1 MGVVWPWFLLLL
13 LLVPAFVLAYVWIL
27 RRRKRFAVSYSSLA
41 LIREAMPKHSQWRRH
56 IPFALFLL
64 TLTSLIFAL
73 ARPYASVLVPSSRA
87 TILLAL
93 DVSLSMCSSDIPPN
107 RLAVAQEAAES
118 FIRNQEPGTQ
128 IGIVAFAGY
137 AELIAPPTSDTE
149 VLLEAVRNLTTA
161 RRTAIGSAILR
172 SIDAIAEVNEEVAPV
187 NIYLSS
193 EEPVFTPIPEGQF
206 QPDIIV
212 LLTDGASNRG
222 SHPLDAAQAAV
233 DRGIRVYTIGFGT
246 PQGATFRCTQEQLG
260 GIEFGSFGLP
270 GGFGPGGGFGGGSG
284 GRFRRGIDEE
294 TLKEVSALT
303 DAEYYAA
310 ESADEL
316 LEVFADVPSHLVTS
330 RVKTEISAIFT
341 GIGALLALA
350 TVALSLK
357 WNTLP

>member
-1 MGVVWPWFLLLL
+1 MGLVWPSFLLLL
-13 LLVPAFVLAYVWIL
+13 LLIPALIFVYIWIL
-27 RRRKRFAVSYSSLA
+27 RRRKRFALSYSSLS
-41 LIREAMPKHSQWRRH
+41 LIREALPKRSQWRRH
-56 IPFALFLL
+56 IPFAIFLL
-64 TLTSLIFAL
+64 ALASLIVAL

-118 FIRNQEPGTQ
+118 FILNQEPGTQ

-137 AELIAPPTSDTE
+137 AELIAPPTSDTTI
-149 VLLEAVRNLTTA
+149 LLEAVRNLTTA

-172 SIDAIAEVNEEVAPV
+172 SIDAIAEVNENVPPV

-193 EEPVFTPIPEGQF
+193 EETVFTPIPDGQF

-260 GIEFGSFGLP
+260 GIEFGGFGLP

-294 TLKEVSALT
+294 TLMQVAELT

-316 LEVFADVPSHLVTS
+316 LDVFAEVPTHLVTT

-350 TVALSLK
+350 TMGLTFK
-357 WNTLP
+357 WNPLP